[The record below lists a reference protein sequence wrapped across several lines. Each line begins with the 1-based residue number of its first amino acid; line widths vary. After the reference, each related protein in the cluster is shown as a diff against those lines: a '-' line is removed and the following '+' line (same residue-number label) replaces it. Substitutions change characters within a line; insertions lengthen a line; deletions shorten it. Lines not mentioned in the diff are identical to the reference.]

1 MAWSGIRHV
10 GRHFLMIV
18 KDTSA
23 GYGVVS
29 RLFHWLMAVTIFGL
43 FGLGWW
49 MVDLDY
55 YSPYYVSAPDFHR
68 SAGILLFIA
77 LLARIVWRF
86 MNIKPD
92 DAELTPLERKASW
105 VVHWGFY
112 PLLIALSISGY
123 LIATPDGRPINV
135 FGWFSVPSI
144 IQQKG
149 LEDTAGLIHWAL
161 AYTVIVLAVVHTIGA
176 LKHHIIDKHTTLK
189 RMWSGPPA
197 PH

>member
-1 MAWSGIRHV
+1 
-10 GRHFLMIV
+10 MIV
-18 KDTSA
+18 KDTPA
-23 GYGVVS
+23 GYGIVS
-29 RLFHWLMAVTIFGL
+29 RLFHWLMAIAIFGL

-49 MVDLDY
+49 MVGLDY

-68 SAGILLFIA
+68 AAGIILFIA
-77 LLARIVWRF
+77 LLARIVWRV
-86 MNIKPD
+86 MNTKPD

-123 LIATPDGRPINV
+123 LIATPDGRPIDV

-149 LEDTAGLIHWAL
+149 LEDTAGLVHWVL
-161 AYTVIVLAVVHTIGA
+161 AYTVMVLAVVHTIGA
-176 LKHHIIDKHTTLK
+176 LKHHLVDKHTTLK

-197 PH
+197 HK